1 MDVGLTTD
9 PWQLNTAQRAVDQ
22 VGPADHTFLVRRDG
36 SHFLI
41 EGVKLVHR
49 AKGGADGNR
58 DPTCTESGHRVGLC
72 LESRVCKG
80 KRRFAQKVRALG

>member
-22 VGPADHTFLVRRDG
+22 VGPADHKFLVRRDG

-49 AKGGADGNR
+49 VRGGDR
-58 DPTCTESGHRVGLC
+58 TEART
-72 LESRVCKG
+72 RP
-80 KRRFAQKVRALG
+80 AQKLVTGSGQIVSLGN